1 MVESDLPLVT
11 EWARQEGF
19 CPGLGDAGVY
29 RHTDG
34 AGLWVGCLGE
44 EPVGCIAG
52 IRYDERYGFIGLF
65 LVRPAFRGRGYGV
78 ALWRQALAHLDG
90 VACIGL
96 EAAPERL
103 IDYGQWGFEA
113 AYDTLRWRLPF
124 ACRPRCSGGQLPPGY
139 GVVAAVQLGADA
151 GSHELVLSYDA
162 RHEATPR
169 PHFLG
174 EWLRQ
179 GSGTVELVRD
189 ELGCCRGFGRI
200 RPCLLPD
207 DTGALGWR
215 LGPLLADAPLLAGA
229 LLDRLCSERTG
240 PVLIDAPEANPRAH
254 RLLEHRGFQIAGRTV
269 RMYRGTPPELPLQ
282 DIYGLACLELG

>member
-1 MVESDLPLVT
+1 MKP
-11 EWARQEGF
+11 
-19 CPGLGDAGVY
+19 CAG
-29 RHTDG
+29 
-34 AGLWVGCLGE
+34 
-44 EPVGCIAG
+44 
-52 IRYDERYGFIGLF
+52 
-65 LVRPAFRGRGYGV
+65 AFPPP
-78 ALWRQALAHLDG
+78 
-90 VACIGL
+90 
-96 EAAPERL
+96 AAPAAAGASCRRAMAWWPRFSLERMP
-103 IDYGQWGFEA
+103 A
-113 AYDTLRWRLPF
+113 AMNW
-124 ACRPRCSGGQLPPGY
+124 C
-139 GVVAAVQLGADA
+139 
-151 GSHELVLSYDA
+151 YDA

-179 GSGTVELVRD
+179 SSGTVELVRD

-207 DTGALGWR
+207 DAGALGWR

-254 RLLEHRGFQIAGRTV
+254 RLLEQRGFQIAGRTV
-269 RMYRGTPPELPLQ
+269 RMYCGTPPELPLQ